1 MSCLLYIVCLAMKR
15 RALLE
20 EVLISKRRQSSIKK
34 HYPKRHVAI
43 FKSSNS
49 KKRCLN
55 SLFKSLQV
63 DEKEDFLLPASA
75 SATSFSSSSSSPS
88 SSTPNTIL
96 SFMKESSRFDYYQS
110 LKLLQVFL
118 PNATKEL
125 MSNINDKWDVLV
137 NPITSYIYSNTQ
149 LTNMQQVD
157 QWLTDLE
164 VAEAAACAIKEES
177 GKWENEIINIR
188 TKVSEVLL
196 KI

>member
-1 MSCLLYIVCLAMKR
+1 MKR

-34 HYPKRHVAI
+34 HHPKRHVAI
-43 FKSSNS
+43 LKSSNS

-63 DEKEDFLLPASA
+63 DEKEDFSLPASA
-75 SATSFSSSSSSPS
+75 SSSSSFSSPSCSP
-88 SSTPNTIL
+88 STPNTIL

-188 TKVSEVLL
+188 TKISEVLL